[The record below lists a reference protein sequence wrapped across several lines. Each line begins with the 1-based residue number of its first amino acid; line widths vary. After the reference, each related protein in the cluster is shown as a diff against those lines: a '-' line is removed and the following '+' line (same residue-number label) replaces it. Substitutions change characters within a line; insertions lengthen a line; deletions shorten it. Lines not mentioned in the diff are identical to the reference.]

1 MSVSGEEAGLSK
13 GQLATRVFAFTLFL
27 VILFFPNP
35 NPENV
40 DPETG
45 LLPPRAQRLA
55 AVTVLMAVLWV
66 TQTIPIA
73 ATSLIPLAAFP
84 LLGILSAK
92 EVSKEYINEN
102 IFLFLGGFMIALGI
116 EKWGLHRRMSLHIVR
131 IIGGGMKRV
140 VLGFMLA
147 TAFLSMWISN
157 TASTLLMLPIGLA
170 LLTSL
175 GEGLGDGEKTQSDDS
190 EPEAMKKLAAVLML
204 AIAYSASIG
213 GLTTLVGTPTNLQYQ
228 KVWSD
233 SFPSDRFP
241 DEPEIS
247 AGEWMMA
254 FVPLGVVFL
263 LCAWG
268 VLVRGLPVIPGS
280 EKFSRSF
287 FSDRLKALG
296 PASRAEKLMLA
307 VFTTTALL
315 WLFRKPLKV
324 GSEPILPGWGDGVAW
339 LLSAWGVTN
348 ANLHDSTVAIG
359 MALLMFFLPAGTD
372 DTGKTQYLMD
382 WKTTERLP
390 WGILLLIGGGFA
402 IAGAFQQTGLAEFL
416 GRWFAETFADQPI
429 VLLIGATC
437 GGLTFLTE
445 FTSNVATVSAIL
457 PILATAASNP
467 GIYIDP
473 RLIMIP
479 ATISTSCAFMLPIAT
494 PPNAIVFGS
503 GKVSISQ
510 MARYGILLN
519 LIGVVLITAAT
530 FLLLVPQLGITLG
543 EFPAWA
549 K

>member
-1 MSVSGEEAGLSK
+1 MSEPGGEAGLSK
-13 GQLATRVFAFTLFL
+13 RQFAVRLFAFTLFL

-35 NPENV
+35 NPEDV
-40 DPETG
+40 DPASG

-66 TQTIPIA
+66 SQTIPIA

-84 LLGILSAK
+84 FLGIQSAK

-175 GEGLGDGEKTQSDDS
+175 GEGLGDGDQSQPDKG
-190 EPEAMKKLAAVLML
+190 EPEAIKKLSAMLML

-228 KVWSD
+228 KIWTD
-233 SFPSDRFP
+233 SFPADRFP
-241 DEPEIS
+241 DAPEIS
-247 AGEWMMA
+247 AGEWMLT
-254 FVPLGVVFL
+254 FVPLGAVLL

-268 VLVRGLPVIPGS
+268 VLVRGLPVVPGS
-280 EKFSRSF
+280 EKFSRRF
-287 FSDRLKALG
+287 FTDRLKALG

-315 WLFRKPLKV
+315 WLFRKPLRI

-339 LLSAWGVTN
+339 LLSDWGVTN
-348 ANLHDSTVAIG
+348 ATLHDSTVAIA
-359 MALLMFFLPAGTD
+359 MALLMFFLPAGKD
-372 DTGKTQYLMD
+372 DAGKTQFLMD

-416 GRWFAETFADQPI
+416 GRWFADAFAGQP
-429 VLLIGATC
+429 VVVLIGATC
-437 GGLTFLTE
+437 FGMTFLTE

-457 PILATAASNP
+457 PILSTAAANP
-467 GIYIDP
+467 DIHIDP

-479 ATISTSCAFMLPIAT
+479 ATISASCAFMLPIAT

-503 GKVSISQ
+503 GKVSIGQ

-519 LIGVVLITAAT
+519 LLGVVLVTAAT
-530 FLLLVPQLGITLG
+530 FLLLVPQLGISLG
-543 EFPAWA
+543 EFPSWA